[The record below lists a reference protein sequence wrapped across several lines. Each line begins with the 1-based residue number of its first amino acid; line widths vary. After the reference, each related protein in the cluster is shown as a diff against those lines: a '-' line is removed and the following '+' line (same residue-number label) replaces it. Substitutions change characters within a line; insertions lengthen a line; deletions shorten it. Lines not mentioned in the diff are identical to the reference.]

1 MAQVPWWL
9 GSWVESHVL
18 MQASWKMWLQAW
30 SWMMEVRGTLGWDDS
45 GTLAASAEWQML
57 HSVSV
62 LLVWKWLSGS
72 WYTST
77 DMFCE
82 GAGVDDDKVE
92 KLRR

>member
-1 MAQVPWWL
+1 MCGVGDGAGLLMRTCRHMAQVPWWL

-45 GTLAASAEWQML
+45 GTSAASAEWQML

-62 LLVWKWLSGS
+62 LLVWK
-72 WYTST
+72 
-77 DMFCE
+77 
-82 GAGVDDDKVE
+82 
-92 KLRR
+92 